1 MENVHRGFCNVLCF
15 FAVLRFELLRVSA
28 GFHHRCALQ
37 RATACGPSHCQT
49 HTLVRLS
56 LDAQS
61 EGARHSCVE
70 DIVILSM
77 YIRWVCPKT
86 ALPESL
92 KIGYPQNLLIIH
104 FPCQNCQPCYRFGL
118 ISTFSDT
125 PRGWWQ
131 VVCARISQIGT
142 TACRDLGSQDWKNT
156 GDFMIYHHSIV
167 IDTPSLCH
175 VFSRTLWILI
185 DHGDCFGFSTPFTS
199 PWVSHGFGLNHLV

>member
-1 MENVHRGFCNVLCF
+1 MRAEK
-15 FAVLRFELLRVSA
+15 
-28 GFHHRCALQ
+28 

-56 LDAQS
+56 LNAQS

-92 KIGYPQNLLIIH
+92 KIGYPKNLLILIIIH

-142 TACRDLGSQDWKNT
+142 TACRGLGSQGWKNT

-175 VFSRTLWILI
+175 DFSRTMWILI

-199 PWVSHGFGLNHLV
+199 SWVSHGFGLNHLV

>member
-1 MENVHRGFCNVLCF
+1 MCCVFSQFCDSNCFAFLLDSTIDARWKKSDSMWSFPLPDPIPGTWYDWASMRSLKGRGT
-15 FAVLRFELLRVSA
+15 AALRTLWY
-28 GFHHRCALQ
+28 
-37 RATACGPSHCQT
+37 CQ
-49 HTLVRLS
+49 
-56 LDAQS
+56 
-61 EGARHSCVE
+61 
-70 DIVILSM
+70 M

-92 KIGYPQNLLIIH
+92 KIGYPKNLLILLIIH
-104 FPCQNCQPCYRFGL
+104 FPCQNCQLCYRFGL

-142 TACRDLGSQDWKNT
+142 TACRGLGSQGWKNT

-175 VFSRTLWILI
+175 DFSRTMWILI

-199 PWVSHGFGLNHLV
+199 SWVSHGFGLNHLV